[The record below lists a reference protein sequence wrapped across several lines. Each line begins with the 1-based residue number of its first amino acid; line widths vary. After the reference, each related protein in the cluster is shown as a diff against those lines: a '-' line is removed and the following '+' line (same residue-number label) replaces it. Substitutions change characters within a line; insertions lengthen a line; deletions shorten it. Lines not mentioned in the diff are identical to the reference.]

1 MRPSWLT
8 WETFDRVLRVAQA
21 TGVGLA
27 ALGLLMTSHQLRLAQ
42 LSESATL
49 GLQFDQRINTGVNFQ
64 INSAIESSSHLLK
77 TSGGKFT
84 ESQLEDY
91 LGQYD
96 TLYYLYRQDLIN
108 ERMIYNLFAFDVA
121 LAHKNQEITGFLKKV
136 RSDNRDLAL
145 FVGFDKLAD
154 LVESWSAD
162 SSAKKLE

>member
-8 WETFDRVLRVAQA
+8 WETFDRLLRVVQA
-21 TGVGLA
+21 GGVAFA
-27 ALGLLMTSHQLRLAQ
+27 AVGLLMTSHQLRLAQ

-49 GLQFDQRINTGVNFQ
+49 GLQFDQRINTGVNFE

-84 ESQLEDY
+84 ESQIENY

-108 ERMIYNLFAFDVA
+108 EQMIYNLFAFDVA
-121 LAHKNQEITGFLKKV
+121 LAHKNQEIMGFLKRV
-136 RSDNRDLAL
+136 RSGNRDPAL

-154 LVESWSAD
+154 LVESWSAG
-162 SSAKKLE
+162 SSARRLE